1 MMNVAYSM
9 LNIFAFIILIILMI
23 IFFGKKRL
31 HNIEDNTYGWLLV
44 VSFFTIATGITLGF
58 LLDADIVNQNMMIII
73 FNKLYL
79 VGLITTLSMF
89 VFYTYNIS
97 RFYKEEKRSR
107 NMIIYSIFIACN
119 IIVISLLPLNT
130 FMADTGVMTKGL
142 AMDYTSLLFGIIY
155 TMLIIF
161 CLIDFKHLKNKKY
174 IPIIL
179 LILEGIAITIIQF
192 YIPSFTIENGLN
204 ADGVAIDVINLCIVN
219 DVDITQSNDYDEI
232 YYPLPFSF
240 PLKVNFTV
248 TSIAFEHRQVDL
260 GNISEEAQASTNFH
274 SGWDLAVPTGTNF
287 YSICDGTV
295 SNITNTQAND
305 LPFKQSGNSTGNYMM
320 VTCSNGFT
328 AMYWHLQY
336 NSQPFQLRKGSL
348 VRKGDL
354 LGRTSTTGTSTGPHL
369 HLGLKDPD
377 GKLLDAISY
386 IDFTNYEGN

>member
-1 MMNVAYSM
+1 MGKLLKIKVS
-9 LNIFAFIILIILMI
+9 LITFAVSFLITLILI
-23 IFFGKKRL
+23 
-31 HNIEDNTYGWLLV
+31 V
-44 VSFFTIATGITLGF
+44 VIAVCGYKVGESYVNEQ
-58 LLDADIVNQNMMIII
+58 VNQMRANSVVINSQLYAERYRSIL
-73 FNKLYL
+73 NKYL
-79 VGLITTLSMF
+79 ISKGYVSLERL
-89 VFYTYNIS
+89 VFYLQRTNNVLDTSKLSYDVWEKAYLDNLNL
-97 RFYKEEKRSR
+97 EEKQ
-107 NMIIYSIFIACN
+107 M
-119 IIVISLLPLNT
+119 
-130 FMADTGVMTKGL
+130 
-142 AMDYTSLLFGIIY
+142 
-155 TMLIIF
+155 
-161 CLIDFKHLKNKKY
+161 
-174 IPIIL
+174 IPIK
-179 LILEGIAITIIQF
+179 TICKKINSDTS
-192 YIPSFTIENGLN
+192 IPSFTIENGSN
-204 ADGVAIDVINLCIVN
+204 TDGIAIDVIDLCTVN
-219 DVDITQSNDYDEI
+219 DVDITQSDDYNEM
-232 YYPLPFSF
+232 YYPLPFTF

-328 AMYWHLQY
+328 AMYWHIQY

>member
-1 MMNVAYSM
+1 MGKLLKIKIS
-9 LNIFAFIILIILMI
+9 LITFAVGFLIALILI
-23 IFFGKKRL
+23 
-31 HNIEDNTYGWLLV
+31 V
-44 VSFFTIATGITLGF
+44 VIAVCGYKVGESYVNEQ
-58 LLDADIVNQNMMIII
+58 VNQMRANSVVINSQLYAERYRSIL
-73 FNKLYL
+73 NKYL
-79 VGLITTLSMF
+79 ISKGYVSLERLVFYLQRTNNVLDTSTLSYE
-89 VFYTYNIS
+89 VWEKAYLDNLNL
-97 RFYKEEKRSR
+97 EEKQ
-107 NMIIYSIFIACN
+107 MISIKTICKKIN
-119 IIVISLLPLNT
+119 S
-130 FMADTGVMTKGL
+130 DT
-142 AMDYTSLLFGIIY
+142 S
-155 TMLIIF
+155 
-161 CLIDFKHLKNKKY
+161 
-174 IPIIL
+174 
-179 LILEGIAITIIQF
+179 
-192 YIPSFTIENGLN
+192 IPSFTIENGLN
-204 ADGVAIDVINLCIVN
+204 VDGVAIDVINLCIVN
-219 DVDITQSNDYDEI
+219 DVDITQSDDYDEI

>member
-1 MMNVAYSM
+1 MGKLLKIKIS
-9 LNIFAFIILIILMI
+9 LITFAVGFLIALILI
-23 IFFGKKRL
+23 
-31 HNIEDNTYGWLLV
+31 V
-44 VSFFTIATGITLGF
+44 VIAVCGYKVGESYVNEQ
-58 LLDADIVNQNMMIII
+58 VNQMRANSVVINSQLYAERYRSIL
-73 FNKLYL
+73 NKYL
-79 VGLITTLSMF
+79 ISKGYVSLERLVFYLQRTNNVLDTSTLSYE
-89 VFYTYNIS
+89 VWEKAYLDNLNL
-97 RFYKEEKRSR
+97 EEKQ
-107 NMIIYSIFIACN
+107 M
-119 IIVISLLPLNT
+119 
-130 FMADTGVMTKGL
+130 
-142 AMDYTSLLFGIIY
+142 
-155 TMLIIF
+155 
-161 CLIDFKHLKNKKY
+161 
-174 IPIIL
+174 IPIK
-179 LILEGIAITIIQF
+179 TICKKINSDTS
-192 YIPSFTIENGLN
+192 IPSFTIENGLN
-204 ADGVAIDVINLCIVN
+204 SDGVAIDVINLCIVN
-219 DVDITQSNDYDEI
+219 DVDIIQSDDYDEI

>member
-1 MMNVAYSM
+1 MGKLLKIKIS
-9 LNIFAFIILIILMI
+9 LITFAVGFLIALILI
-23 IFFGKKRL
+23 
-31 HNIEDNTYGWLLV
+31 V
-44 VSFFTIATGITLGF
+44 VIAVCGYKVGESYVNEQ
-58 LLDADIVNQNMMIII
+58 VNQMRANSVVINSQLYAERYRSIL
-73 FNKLYL
+73 NKYL
-79 VGLITTLSMF
+79 ISKGYVSLERLVFYLQRTNNVLDTSTLSYE
-89 VFYTYNIS
+89 VWEKAYLDNLNL
-97 RFYKEEKRSR
+97 EEKQ
-107 NMIIYSIFIACN
+107 M
-119 IIVISLLPLNT
+119 
-130 FMADTGVMTKGL
+130 
-142 AMDYTSLLFGIIY
+142 
-155 TMLIIF
+155 
-161 CLIDFKHLKNKKY
+161 
-174 IPIIL
+174 IPIK
-179 LILEGIAITIIQF
+179 TICKKINSDTS
-192 YIPSFTIENGLN
+192 IPSFTIENGLN
-204 ADGVAIDVINLCIVN
+204 ADGVVIDVINLCIVN

>member
-1 MMNVAYSM
+1 MGKLLKIKIS
-9 LNIFAFIILIILMI
+9 LITFAVGFLIALILI
-23 IFFGKKRL
+23 
-31 HNIEDNTYGWLLV
+31 V
-44 VSFFTIATGITLGF
+44 VIAVCGYKVGESYVNEQ
-58 LLDADIVNQNMMIII
+58 VNQMRANSVVINSQLYAERYRSIL
-73 FNKLYL
+73 NKYL
-79 VGLITTLSMF
+79 ISKGYVSLERLVFYLQRTNNVLDTSTLSYE
-89 VFYTYNIS
+89 VWEKAYLDNLNL
-97 RFYKEEKRSR
+97 EEKQ
-107 NMIIYSIFIACN
+107 M
-119 IIVISLLPLNT
+119 
-130 FMADTGVMTKGL
+130 
-142 AMDYTSLLFGIIY
+142 
-155 TMLIIF
+155 
-161 CLIDFKHLKNKKY
+161 
-174 IPIIL
+174 IPIK
-179 LILEGIAITIIQF
+179 TICKKINSDTS
-192 YIPSFTIENGLN
+192 IPSFTIENGLN

>member
-1 MMNVAYSM
+1 MGKLLKIKIS
-9 LNIFAFIILIILMI
+9 LITFAVGFLIALILI
-23 IFFGKKRL
+23 
-31 HNIEDNTYGWLLV
+31 V
-44 VSFFTIATGITLGF
+44 VIAVCGYKVGESYVNEQ
-58 LLDADIVNQNMMIII
+58 VNQMRANSVVINSQLYAERYRSIL
-73 FNKLYL
+73 NKYL
-79 VGLITTLSMF
+79 ISKGYVSLERLVFYLQRTNNVLDTSTLSYE
-89 VFYTYNIS
+89 VWEKAYLDNLNL
-97 RFYKEEKRSR
+97 EEKQ
-107 NMIIYSIFIACN
+107 M
-119 IIVISLLPLNT
+119 
-130 FMADTGVMTKGL
+130 
-142 AMDYTSLLFGIIY
+142 
-155 TMLIIF
+155 
-161 CLIDFKHLKNKKY
+161 
-174 IPIIL
+174 IPIK
-179 LILEGIAITIIQF
+179 TICKKINSDTS
-192 YIPSFTIENGLN
+192 IPNFTIENGLN
-204 ADGVAIDVINLCIVN
+204 ADGIAIDVINLCTVN
-219 DVDITQSNDYDEI
+219 DVDITQSDDYDEI